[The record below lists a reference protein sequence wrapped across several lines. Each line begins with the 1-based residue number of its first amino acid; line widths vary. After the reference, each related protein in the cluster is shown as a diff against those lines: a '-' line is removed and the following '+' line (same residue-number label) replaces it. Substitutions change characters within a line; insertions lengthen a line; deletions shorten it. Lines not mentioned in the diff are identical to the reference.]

1 MFGDPYFSF
10 QKQILFTI
18 ISTLSKNE
26 QKKQCGKLKFQ
37 DLCPRD
43 MESCYLEAA
52 RRMKLWSLNA
62 NLFFKEPQ
70 QLTKFT
76 WWVHLKFG
84 REYFTSKDVIAIF
97 LGLQTSWPY
106 SLKKPVFF
114 FFFFRFRVF
123 FRANSLQN
131 EVCDPP
137 FFFPL
142 WHHQLIIFQW

>member
-26 QKKQCGKLKFQ
+26 QKNQCGKLKKIQ
-37 DLCPRD
+37 DFCPRD
-43 MESCYLEAA
+43 MESCHLAAA

-76 WWVHLKFG
+76 LWVHLNK
-84 REYFTSKDVIAIF
+84 V
-97 LGLQTSWPY
+97 W
-106 SLKKPVFF
+106 
-114 FFFFRFRVF
+114 
-123 FRANSLQN
+123 
-131 EVCDPP
+131 
-137 FFFPL
+137 
-142 WHHQLIIFQW
+142 